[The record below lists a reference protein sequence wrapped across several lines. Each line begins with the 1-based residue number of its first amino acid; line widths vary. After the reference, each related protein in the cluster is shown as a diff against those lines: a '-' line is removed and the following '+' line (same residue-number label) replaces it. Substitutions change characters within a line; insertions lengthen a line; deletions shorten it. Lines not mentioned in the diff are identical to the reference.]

1 MISIDGTSGA
11 VYLGEVAVVPSPVV
25 RYFEGELSPDSGEGG
40 ELVRAVQR
48 IMTHADAKRPAWRA
62 RQRGQRRGPRSVHF
76 FHEVGLDYVSCSPFR
91 VPVARLEAGRAAID
105 SGGSDTR

>member
-48 IMTHADAKRPAWRA
+48 IMTHADA
-62 RQRGQRRGPRSVHF
+62 RRRLGVLANADNGPDAAVHF
-76 FHEVGLDYVSCSPFR
+76 FHEAGLDNVSCSPFR
-91 VPVARLEAGRAAID
+91 VPVARLEAGRAAVD